1 MKKLFF
7 IPLLVLALSACK
19 QNSTSTGTE
28 TVLSS
33 IDSAEAPVFS
43 FEKESYDFG
52 QITDGEKVVYDFKF
66 TNTGKSPLIISNA
79 SATCGCTVP
88 EYPTEPIKPGES
100 GNIHVVFN
108 STGKSGLQD
117 KVITL
122 TANTTGGTYQLHLI
136 GEVKPKNK

>member
-7 IPLLVLALSACK
+7 LPLLLLSLSSCNQNSSSTGAETALSTLDA
-19 QNSTSTGTE
+19 
-28 TVLSS
+28 
-33 IDSAEAPVFS
+33 AEAPVFS
-43 FEKESYDFG
+43 FEKESYNFG

-66 TNTGKSPLIISNA
+66 TNTGKSPLIITNA

-88 EYPTEPIKPGES
+88 EYPTDPIKPGES
-100 GNIHVVFN
+100 GDIHVVFN
-108 STGKSGLQD
+108 SSGKSGLQD

-122 TANTTGGTYQLHLI
+122 NANTTGGTYQLHLI